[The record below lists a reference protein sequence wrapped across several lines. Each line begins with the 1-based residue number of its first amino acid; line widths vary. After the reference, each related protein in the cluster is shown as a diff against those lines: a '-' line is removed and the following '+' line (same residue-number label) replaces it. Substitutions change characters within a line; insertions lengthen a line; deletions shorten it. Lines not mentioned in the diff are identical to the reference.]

1 MSDTLNVTGLDESE
15 RAALARLIVTLAD
28 SKRLMGIRYSDWVL
42 GAPSI
47 ETGVATSSM
56 AQDEWGHARL
66 LYAMLKEL
74 GLDPEPYEYDR
85 EGGRYASL
93 AALDEA
99 AADWAVLVAMMT
111 LVDGALSV
119 VLESFAGGSFEPART
134 RVPKMLAEEKFH
146 SSLGVAW
153 YRRLAD
159 TEGEARGLLADA
171 TSAMLPSLLAWVGA
185 SDEGAQALVAAG
197 VLEPADDRVTAF
209 KDAVRELVTSAGV
222 DVDDVDVGT
231 DWDSDRGRSSGRPN
245 EEAVARARGDLNRG
259 LLVE

>member
-1 MSDTLNVTGLDESE
+1 MSDTLNVAGLDEAA
-15 RAALARLIVTLAD
+15 RAALERLIVTLAD

-47 ETGVATSSM
+47 ETGVSTSSM

-85 EGGRYASL
+85 AGDRYASL

-99 AADWAVLVAMMT
+99 APDWAVLVAMMT
-111 LVDGALSV
+111 FADGALSA

-146 SSLGVAW
+146 SSLGAAW
-153 YRRLAD
+153 YRRLAE

-171 TSAMLPSLLAWVGA
+171 TSAMLPALLAWVGA
-185 SDEGAQALVAAG
+185 NDEGAQGLVAAG
-197 VLEPADDRVTAF
+197 VLEPADDRVMSF
-209 KDAVRELVTSAGV
+209 KDAVRDLAAAAGV
-222 DVDDVDVGT
+222 DVDATDAAT
-231 DWDSDRGRSSGRPN
+231 DWDSDRGRTSGRPT